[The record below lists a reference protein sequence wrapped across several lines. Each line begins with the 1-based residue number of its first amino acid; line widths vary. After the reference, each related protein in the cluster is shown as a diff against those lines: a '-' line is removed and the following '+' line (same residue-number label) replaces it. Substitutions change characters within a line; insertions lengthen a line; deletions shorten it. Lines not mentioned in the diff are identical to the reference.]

1 MVRLLLL
8 NGHLAIVLAL
18 ICLPKLSVLIGCSSF
33 CSHDILLL
41 DAARLGIELLMKSIS
56 SEIARL
62 RMICTYPECFLL
74 FGLHLLLLL
83 QLSSVLLS
91 TLGLRCV
98 LAALRLLLR
107 RRAWTDR
114 LANSLLD

>member
-18 ICLPKLSVLIGCSSF
+18 IGLPKLSVLVGCSGF
-33 CSHDILLL
+33 CTHNILLL
-41 DAARLGIELLMKSIS
+41 DAARLGIELLMQSIS

-74 FGLHLLLLL
+74 YGLHLLLL
-83 QLSSVLLS
+83 QLTSVLLS
-91 TLGLRCV
+91 TLVLRCV
-98 LAALRLLLR
+98 LAALWLLLR